1 MKKSNKKSGSKISKN
16 EKEKIEK
23 AYESKDYIKVAKL
36 SSNIVNKC
44 PNNVYG
50 YIYLIKGL
58 TNDYNK
64 YLENDDLKEVKDIFD
79 KVYPSHFIHLR
90 KPDLR
95 FYRYVAEQEGVNPSQ
110 CFFTDDIK
118 ENVDA
123 GREVGM
129 SSFQYIDAEKL
140 ERDLKEVGVL

>member
-79 KVYPSHFIHLR
+79 KVYNS
-90 KPDLR
+90 
-95 FYRYVAEQEGVNPSQ
+95 
-110 CFFTDDIK
+110 K
-118 ENVDA
+118 EKRLLND
-123 GREVGM
+123 ETYLHHKNE
-129 SSFQYIDAEKL
+129 STKL
-140 ERDLKEVGVL
+140 KLVSK